1 MHRPV
6 TLRDQKRQIL
16 LPQLLVRGWLPD
28 IAQVLAKPIRSALVL
43 SSAIGLFHRSLRVH
57 FSAP

>member
-1 MHRPV
+1 M

-28 IAQVLAKPIRSALVL
+28 IAQVLARHLG
-43 SSAIGLFHRSLRVH
+43 AIQQGF
-57 FSAP
+57 F